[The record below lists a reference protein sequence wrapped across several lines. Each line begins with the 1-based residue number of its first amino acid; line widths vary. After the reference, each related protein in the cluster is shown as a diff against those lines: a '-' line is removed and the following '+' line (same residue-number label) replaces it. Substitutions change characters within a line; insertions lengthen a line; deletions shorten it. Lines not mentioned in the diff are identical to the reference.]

1 VVRRWKRQGQVVVEM
16 LLILPIFLTIVF
28 SIMEIG
34 HMAFWTIVVN
44 HATYEVARIGA
55 MTAIDRN
62 GNGPRDVTADMQ
74 NRMGGMISGAM
85 VTSYSEAHPFADRQA
100 GVTNSDLV
108 VTTTFP
114 VKLVFPTSPFVF
126 VPFSKGQCVMSSG
139 GSTCKVAA
147 TVRMPIERPLPQ

>member
-1 VVRRWKRQGQVVVEM
+1 MVRRRTAQGQVVVEM

-55 MTAIDRN
+55 MTAIDKN
-62 GNGPRDVTADMQ
+62 GNGPRDVTTDMQ
-74 NRMGGMISGAM
+74 QKMGAMISGAK
-85 VTSYSEAHPFADRQA
+85 VTSYSEPHPFADNQA

-126 VPFSKGQCVMSSG
+126 VPFSKGQCNMDSG
-139 GSTCKVAA
+139 GSTCNVTT